1 MNERQCIAWLVSIGL
16 QSMSER
22 DVAAPDGLAI
32 EAMIAAGGD
41 RKAETAE
48 AIRQIMEPIE

>member
-16 QSMSER
+16 QNMSER
-22 DVAAPDGLAI
+22 DVAALDGLAI